1 MNNVVIVTAIVLLL
15 AGIALM
21 LGNFAFEADLP
32 AWTEKAAVLG
42 GIILTVISMMM
53 SRRKSAG

>member
-1 MNNVVIVTAIVLLL
+1 MNNVIIVTAIVLLL

-32 AWTEKAAVLG
+32 TWTEKAAVLG
-42 GIILTVISMMM
+42 GIMLTVISMMM

>member
-1 MNNVVIVTAIVLLL
+1 MNNVFIVTAIVLLL

-32 AWTEKAAVLG
+32 AWTDRAVVAA
-42 GIILTVISMMM
+42 GILLTVISMMM